1 LSSAIKRDAI
11 IQSIKREINK
21 KRSCRFENPIAAA
34 RRYQVIKHIV
44 VWKLKDFA
52 EGADKTRN
60 AQIVKA
66 ELESLIK
73 KIPQIKQLEVGINI
87 IPSDA
92 AFDVS
97 LHSAFENEKDLD
109 LYQKHPEHV
118 KVAAIIAKLRES
130 RVVIDYKVG

>member
-1 LSSAIKRDAI
+1 M
-11 IQSIKREINK
+11 
-21 KRSCRFENPIAAA
+21 
-34 RRYQVIKHIV
+34 IKHIV

-66 ELESLIK
+66 ELESLKK

-97 LHSAFENEKDLD
+97 LYSAFKNEKDLD

-118 KVAAIIAKLRES
+118 KVASIITKLRES

>member
-1 LSSAIKRDAI
+1 
-11 IQSIKREINK
+11 
-21 KRSCRFENPIAAA
+21 
-34 RRYQVIKHIV
+34 VIKHIV

-66 ELESLIK
+66 ELESLKK

-97 LHSAFENEKDLD
+97 LYSSFENEKDLD

-118 KVAAIIAKLRES
+118 KVASIIAKLRES
-130 RVVIDYKVG
+130 RVIIDYKVG